1 MDTISSAP
9 AESDLASRPTGLGS
23 HKGGPLIVDYVVRIV
38 RDVAPPPPFRHLD
51 MGTGPGDVIR
61 RLRAQIPGITCHG
74 VDYHPSH
81 FSLDGVPIAHA
92 DLSAGRIPHDDASF
106 ELVTCTEVFEH
117 LENYRNAIRE
127 AARVLKPG
135 GRFVVSTPNVL
146 SMKSRSAFFFRGF
159 WTYFDPLR
167 LKEDP
172 ATYPEQRHITPVP
185 FFHLAHA
192 MIDAGFD
199 EIRAHHDKAQK
210 SSCLLA
216 LAFYPF
222 LKWAVGSAR
231 RSRTRRLGKH
241 PETVERLAA
250 QNNSWTILTGRTL
263 IVTAR
268 RRPYT

>member
-1 MDTISSAP
+1 MDTTSATAAATAQP
-9 AESDLASRPTGLGS
+9 ARPTGLGS

-38 RDVAPPPPFRHLD
+38 REVAPRPPLRHLD

-61 RLRAQIPGITCHG
+61 RLRDQIPGIESFG

-92 DLSAGRIPHDDASF
+92 DLSAGRLPHDDASF
-106 ELVTCTEVFEH
+106 DLVTCTEVFEH
-117 LENYRNAIRE
+117 LENYRKAVRE

-146 SMKSRSAFFFRGF
+146 SMKSRCAFFVRGF

-192 MIDAGFD
+192 MLDAGFD
-199 EIRAHHDKAQK
+199 EIRPHHDKAQK

-216 LAFYPF
+216 IVFYP
-222 LKWAVGSAR
+222 LLSWAVGSAR

-241 PETVERLAA
+241 PENVERLAA
-250 QNNSWTILTGRTL
+250 QNNCWTILTGRTL

-268 RRPYT
+268 RRHRV